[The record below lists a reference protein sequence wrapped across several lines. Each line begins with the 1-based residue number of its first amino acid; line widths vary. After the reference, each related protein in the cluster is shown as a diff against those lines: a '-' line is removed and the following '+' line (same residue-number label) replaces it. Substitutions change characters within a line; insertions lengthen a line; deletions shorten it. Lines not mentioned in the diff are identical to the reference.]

1 MNKLIALF
9 TGGKES
15 VYSILRAKALGYEIE
30 RLLFLERAGFSVH
43 KTNLSAVNT
52 VAEMLGHGLTVIR
65 TSSNFEDDERLIAYL
80 RESGEKGV
88 DGLLTGN
95 VKLEERSRIHE
106 ELCEKA
112 GLKLIEPL
120 RGLDTVELMMEYSK
134 IGLRFTIIG
143 IRDERLDVKWL
154 GTTISKQNIEEFLTD
169 VLSSGIDPCGEYGEY
184 HSIVTGLKHLGT
196 RLEYCLTTIKE
207 EDKIKYVIL
216 QNPRIIKAPIHE
228 KSCRENSL

>member
-1 MNKLIALF
+1 MATIIKTDSKLEAD
-9 TGGKES
+9 
-15 VYSILRAKALGYEIE
+15 
-30 RLLFLERAGFSVH
+30 
-43 KTNLSAVNT
+43 N
-52 VAEMLGHGLTVIR
+52 GLI
-65 TSSNFEDDERLIAYL
+65 SYL
-80 RESGEKGV
+80 RKRRGDGI
-88 DGLLTGN
+88 DGLLIGN
-95 VKLEERSRIHE
+95 VKLEETHKIYE
-106 ELCEKA
+106 ELCRKFR
-112 GLKLIEPL
+112 LKLVEPL
-120 RGLDTVELMMEYSK
+120 RGSDTLELMIEYSRV
-134 IGLRFTIIG
+134 GLQFTIIG